1 MGGCLCAAGILFGL
15 RLRALLCLILICS
28 PLMLLIDFCLLIIVI
43 CLAHRLLFAEFL
55 SINLVLLVSCFHSLL
70 VILLGLI
77 FFIIVVFYVFR
88 RILNVIV
95 FV

>member
-15 RLRALLCLILICS
+15 RLLALLYLILICS

-43 CLAHRLLFAEFL
+43 CLAHRLLFAESLF
-55 SINLVLLVSCFHSLL
+55 INLVLLVSCFHSLL

-88 RILNVIV
+88 RILNVIA